1 MLKVVIDTSV
11 FIAGLLTNDEKSS
24 SFQVLSNW
32 LNDRFMLVMSP
43 QILEELI
50 FVLARREF
58 SQDDIDDLVDNVA
71 ETALHIPGIYEATFL
86 DDIDPKDNMFLAA
99 AYEAKADYLV
109 SLDKKDILPIKYY
122 HGTQILQPKLFIDV
136 LNRY

>member
-24 SFQVLSNW
+24 SLQVLSNW

-50 FVLARREF
+50 FVLARRGF
-58 SQDDIDDLVDNVA
+58 SQDDIDDLVDNIG
-71 ETALHIPGIYEATFL
+71 ETALNIPGIYEGTFL

-109 SLDKKDILPIKYY
+109 SLDKKHILPIKYY
-122 HGTQILQPKLFIDV
+122 HGTQILQPKSFLDV
-136 LNRY
+136 LNRD